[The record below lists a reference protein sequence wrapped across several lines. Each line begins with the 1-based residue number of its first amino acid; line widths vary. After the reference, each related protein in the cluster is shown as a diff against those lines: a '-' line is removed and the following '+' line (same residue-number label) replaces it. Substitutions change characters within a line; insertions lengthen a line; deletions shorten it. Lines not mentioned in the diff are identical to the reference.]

1 MILLENV
8 NSRFMKDLAIKIYL
22 LVFFIWLLNNNNNDN
37 NNNNNNNNKNNKME
51 YNATKVI
58 EKYLKPLAKI
68 EFAITNFSR
77 FNKEFN

>member
-1 MILLENV
+1 MMLLENV

-22 LVFFIWLLNNNNNDN
+22 LVFFIWLLNNNNNNNDDN
-37 NNNNNNNNKNNKME
+37 NNNNNKME

>member
-1 MILLENV
+1 
-8 NSRFMKDLAIKIYL
+8 MKDLAIKIYL
-22 LVFFIWLLNNNNNDN
+22 LVFFIRLLNNNNND
-37 NNNNNNNNKNNKME
+37 NNNNNNNKNNKME

-68 EFAITNFSR
+68 EFAITNFSK

>member
-1 MILLENV
+1 
-8 NSRFMKDLAIKIYL
+8 
-22 LVFFIWLLNNNNNDN
+22 
-37 NNNNNNNNKNNKME
+37 ME

>member
-1 MILLENV
+1 
-8 NSRFMKDLAIKIYL
+8 
-22 LVFFIWLLNNNNNDN
+22 
-37 NNNNNNNNKNNKME
+37 ME

-68 EFAITNFSR
+68 EFAITNFSK